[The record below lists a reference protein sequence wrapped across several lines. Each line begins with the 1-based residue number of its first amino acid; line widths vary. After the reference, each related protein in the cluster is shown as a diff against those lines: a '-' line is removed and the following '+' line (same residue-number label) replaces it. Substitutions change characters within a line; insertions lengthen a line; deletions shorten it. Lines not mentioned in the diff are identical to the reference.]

1 MKILF
6 AISEYHPLIRTDDA
20 ADFAASLTNV
30 IGQLSH
36 DIRIILPGYPEAV
49 NAALPVA
56 TVTTLDLAGHDDRVR
71 LLKGNIDGIDFPVYL
86 VEAAELF
93 SHHGH
98 PYLDVEG
105 NRRKDNLTR
114 FTMFSQAVNVI
125 ALNHAGLNWKPDI
138 VHCNDWQTGL
148 VPALLAQD
156 WNRPATVF
164 SCHHLSDKDHFGL
177 QQLDGLKLPSSLK
190 NSANCQVDNQFSPLK
205 CGMMYSDAVVMSNN
219 APEDVHE
226 DVHSEY
232 LKALSGRDERLK
244 VISPALDENRWNPS
258 SDKLISQPYDTNTFD
273 LKARNKKT
281 LQNSQDL
288 PENDKACLISIF
300 GDITDDENNTDK
312 IQLAF
317 IEKLLAH
324 EQVQLLMNCRKIHTG
339 KLEENLIQQY
349 SSRISFCNHITE
361 KELHRL
367 IAGCDAV
374 MFPRNSLITHLMP
387 QACCRYGTVP
397 MLSRQVADIPSMTE
411 ATSENLMKGKATGFL
426 FTDNSTDSMYET
438 AAKLLKY
445 HGRSGPWWKK
455 LAVNCMEEFASNQQ
469 ARLEFT
475 HQYLEC
481 YQFAIDNPA
490 SDPDQKT

>member
-20 ADFAASLTNV
+20 ADFAASLTQV

-49 NAALPVA
+49 NAALPVE
-56 TVTTLDLAGHDDRVR
+56 TITTLDFAGFEDTAR

-86 VEAAELF
+86 IEAPALF
-93 SHHGH
+93 SLHGH
-98 PYLDVEG
+98 PYIDVEG
-105 NRRKDNLTR
+105 KRRKDNLSR
-114 FTMFSQAVNVI
+114 FAMFSQAVNVI

-148 VPALLAQD
+148 IPALLAQD

-164 SCHHLSDKDHFGL
+164 SCHHLSDKDHFDVEKL
-177 QQLDGLKLPSSLK
+177 AGLKLPSQLK
-190 NSANCQVDNQFSPLK
+190 SSANCQVDSQFSPLK
-205 CGMMYSDAVVMSNN
+205 CGLMYSDAVVTTNKTPDGVHADYLN
-219 APEDVHE
+219 AF
-226 DVHSEY
+226 S
-232 LKALSGRDERLK
+232 SRGERLRL
-244 VISPALDENRWNPS
+244 ISPALDENRWNPA
-258 SDKLISQPYDTNTFD
+258 SDKLISQPYDTSTFE
-273 LKARNKKT
+273 LKTHNKKT

-288 PENDKACLISIF
+288 VENDKACLISIF
-300 GDITDDENNTDK
+300 GDITDDEDNPD
-312 IQLAF
+312 QLQLTF

-324 EQVQLLMNCRKIHTG
+324 EQVQLILNCRKIHTG
-339 KLEENLIQQY
+339 KLEENLKQQY
-349 SSRISFCNHITE
+349 SNRISFCNHITE
-361 KELHRL
+361 QELHRL
-367 IAGCDAV
+367 IAGSDAV
-374 MFPRNSLITHLMP
+374 IFPYNSLITHLMP

-397 MLSRQVADIPSMTE
+397 MLSRQATDIPLMTE
-411 ATSENLMKGKATGFL
+411 ATSENLMKGKATGF
-426 FTDNSTDSMYET
+426 FFADNSADSMYDIAE
-438 AAKLLKY
+438 KLVKY

-455 LAVNCMEEFASNQQ
+455 LAVNCMQEFAINQQ

-490 SDPDQKT
+490 SNPDQKI